1 MKVRIARIAKR
12 MHNKFRGLYWRQM
25 FVTVGMVLLTL
36 FLLGVSF
43 FSLSYNYARG
53 QENGGAGR
61 PGPGG
66 GAALRQLSGKRAVPG
81 HGGAAARGGLPAS
94 GLLRCHGV
102 RGGLPDLR
110 RGGPRAAVHGCVSQR
125 AGGDYAGGDDRRG
138 AGGGHQLQAHG
149 RGRPVLQQAVR
160 GGRSGHKRG
169 YPPTPSAWSMPC
181 LPPPRWTPCG
191 PASSGCSS

>member
-1 MKVRIARIAKR
+1 
-12 MHNKFRGLYWRQM
+12 
-25 FVTVGMVLLTL
+25 
-36 FLLGVSF
+36 
-43 FSLSYNYARG
+43 
-53 QENGGAGR
+53 
-61 PGPGG
+61 

-169 YPPTPSAWSMPC
+169 YPRPRRHGLCRVLHHLAGHHVVRLHRAVLHDGVRGADDLLHGVLHHHHAADPAHPGDGQGH
-181 LPPPRWTPCG
+181 PPLCG
-191 PASSGCSS
+191 GGLRHPHERLRPG